1 MTMEKYTMEF
11 ELLVLKCDI
20 IKPEE
25 QTIARYSSGLNEEI
39 FNVVRL

>member
-1 MTMEKYTMEF
+1 M
-11 ELLVLKCDI
+11 LKCDI

-25 QTIARYSSGLNEEI
+25 QTIARYLGELNEEI